1 MTRKDDM
8 SKSTPRKRRRLV
20 AAAVVVAVCAAGT
33 PVALAM
39 TQESG
44 GGGLSTDVGD
54 AKVEAARAAKA
65 AAEPAPL
72 PEPFPLTGEGENME
86 VVANVPIDFGADIEL
101 AGDYAYVST
110 YGACAGPI
118 PPVGTPFPGN
128 CTPGTGG
135 VTVIDIS
142 DPENPERVGLFDCA
156 GGQNDIQL
164 SPDGKW
170 GAMAIETQNNA
181 CHPGQEGS
189 VVLSLA
195 DPENPVEVAFLPV
208 FDRAGN
214 YEGSHNH
221 LIDWPYLYI
230 AQYTDEYNK
239 TDIFDLSDPANPEQ
253 LDPIDYGPPDDSS
266 FTTTSPHDLIV
277 EHRADGKDYL
287 YASSGNQTSDVV
299 DVTDPRAPV
308 ILQRLV
314 DPAVDFAHQSE
325 LSHDGKYTLITDE
338 YRGGGEARACGKTPT
353 QDGPLDEPP
362 RNETGDRNNLG
373 ALYFYETGADGYVVP
388 DANGQP
394 KIAGTYNLPL
404 QTGVNNNAEGCT
416 IHIYWQAPDEN
427 RFVVSWYGKGSRVVD
442 YTQPEAGAGARLV
455 HPDRRRHVVGQA
467 AQRLHLH
474 RRHRARLRRAALHG
488 RGWGALALDGRAGR
502 GPARRAAG
510 GAAARRRRRHTVG
523 AEQPG
528 GHGRADDQP
537 ERRADPARL
546 GQRQGGLRAAAGG
559 QAQARWRVVPPHGA
573 AGPRRA
579 RRRRGRA
586 DDPLRRGRDRLA
598 LAGRRRGRAP
608 EPDRQGAD
616 HRRARDLPLH
626 GAARGPEGRGRQVQG
641 GGDRGGRTPRRGADA
656 RLPHHH
662 LILAPGAGGSAHS
675 APIRAG
681 GRTEPLRE
689 RISGRA
695 AAGWQARGRVAP
707 VGPWVAH
714 PRNRSSPP
722 CHPKPL
728 ADHARSPS
736 SPRRSSPS
744 PRSP

>member
-442 YTQPEAGAGARLV
+442 YSNPKRAQELGWFIPTGADTWSAKPHNGYIFTGDIARGFDVLRYTGEDGERWPSTAGPAEVQRAEQQGAPPPAGAAGTPSAQSNPAVTGEPTINRNAGPIRLASGNVKAGFERRLAAKRKLGGASFRRTVQLGRAARAGDEVVLTIRSAGGGIVSRSRVAVAAGRRSLTVKAQITAVRGTYRYTARHAGQKVAAGKFKVAGTAAGARL
-455 HPDRRRHVVGQA
+455 
-467 AQRLHLH
+467 
-474 RRHRARLRRAALHG
+474 
-488 RGWGALALDGRAGR
+488 
-502 GPARRAAG
+502 AAG
-510 GAAARRRRRHTVG
+510 QTLVC
-523 AEQPG
+523 
-528 GHGRADDQP
+528 
-537 ERRADPARL
+537 
-546 GQRQGGLRAAAGG
+546 
-559 QAQARWRVVPPHGA
+559 
-573 AGPRRA
+573 
-579 RRRRGRA
+579 
-586 DDPLRRGRDRLA
+586 
-598 LAGRRRGRAP
+598 
-608 EPDRQGAD
+608 
-616 HRRARDLPLH
+616 
-626 GAARGPEGRGRQVQG
+626 
-641 GGDRGGRTPRRGADA
+641 
-656 RLPHHH
+656 
-662 LILAPGAGGSAHS
+662 
-675 APIRAG
+675 
-681 GRTEPLRE
+681 
-689 RISGRA
+689 RIIT
-695 AAGWQARGRVAP
+695 
-707 VGPWVAH
+707 
-714 PRNRSSPP
+714 
-722 CHPKPL
+722 
-728 ADHARSPS
+728 
-736 SPRRSSPS
+736 
-744 PRSP
+744 